1 MYEKLWILLELSIAS
16 WYNYIGDKMEI
27 IADYLIVPQNYKK
40 RLIKQLSQENKLYS
54 YKILTINEVQKKIFF
69 DYDEQAIY
77 YLVKE
82 KNYTYKNAKELL
94 TNMYY
99 IENKD
104 YQNQKLSN
112 LVSLKNELFE
122 KKLLKED
129 SLFKEAIQNKNVNIY
144 GFIHIDKWTNH
155 IIEILKKYSNVMIT
169 PPKEN
174 EYIHPVYEFS
184 NIDNEINFV
193 ANDIISKNLDLN
205 KVYIANINNDNI
217 STIKRIFKNYHL
229 IINLNETKTLYET
242 TEGLKFLQELNL
254 ENIKNEEI
262 KNSIIKVLNKYS
274 FVKNIEEIRDI
285 LKEEFKITKIKKTK
299 YNNAINEINLK
310 NDIPSDDDT
319 VYLINLNK
327 ETIPHNYKDEDYISD
342 SEKMPYLEKT
352 YEKNNNEFFI
362 WKNIFKNTKNLII
375 TSSKQNLKGGTKT
388 SPLIEELKLEVVKK
402 SYEPSNFSNHN
413 NIYNL
418 GILLDEYVKY
428 GTYNDS
434 IPLLLNTYQDNNYMT
449 YDNTYHNIN
458 FQYNSLNLSYTK
470 LNSFYECPFK
480 YYCSYILKLDD
491 YQQTFDAYAGS
502 LCHFIL
508 QNMFNNNF
516 NFEQTRDKYFKENP
530 YNFTE
535 ENIVF
540 LDKILLE
547 LKHVINHINT
557 HLNLTNYKDMECE
570 KNIEIQNNKIKFT
583 GIIDKIMKYE
593 DKIVIIDYKTGETDI
608 DLRLAPYGLKLQL
621 PIYIYLIK
629 YLYPK
634 SQIVGIYLQ
643 NIISPIINYLPEKT
657 KLDQIDEHLKLNG
670 YTLGNE
676 TLISEFDP
684 TYENSEYI
692 KSLSLTQNGFS
703 RFAKLLTEKEF
714 NDLGA
719 FAEDKINEMIN
730 NINKANFKIEPKI
743 KGTDNISCKFCKYQ
757 SICFKTEKDN
767 KYIYPEDKLEFLR
780 GDNNA

>member
-104 YQNQKLSN
+104 YQNQKLNN

-144 GFIHIDKWTNH
+144 GFIHIDKWTNR

-274 FVKNIEEIRDI
+274 FVKNIEEIHDI

-557 HLNLTNYKDMECE
+557 HLNLTNYKDIECE

-767 KYIYPEDKLEFLR
+767 KYIYPDDKLEFLR

>member
-40 RLIKQLSQENKLYS
+40 RLIKQLSQENKLYN

-104 YQNQKLSN
+104 YQNQKLNN
-112 LVSLKNELFE
+112 LVTLKNELLE

-129 SLFKEAIQNKNVNIY
+129 NLFKNAIQNKNVNIY

-155 IIEILKKYSNVMIT
+155 IIEILKKYSSVEII
-169 PPKEN
+169 PLKEN
-174 EYIHPVYEFS
+174 EYTHPVYEFS
-184 NIDNEINFV
+184 NLDNEINFI

-205 KVYIANINNDNI
+205 KVYLANINNDNI

-229 IINLNETKTLYET
+229 IINLNEAKTLYET

-285 LKEEFKITKIKKTK
+285 LKEEFKITKIKKQK
-299 YNNAINEINLK
+299 YKNAISEIDLK
-310 NDIPSDDDT
+310 NDIPSDEDT
-319 VYLINLNK
+319 IYLINLNK

-342 SEKMPYLEKT
+342 SEKMSYLEKT

-362 WKNIFKNTKNLII
+362 WKNILKNTKNLII

-388 SPLIEELKLEVVKK
+388 SPLIEELKLDVVKK
-402 SYEPSNFSNHN
+402 SYEPSNFSNSN

-418 GILLDEYVKY
+418 GVLLDEYVKY
-428 GTYNDS
+428 GSYNS
-434 IPLLLNTYQDNNYMT
+434 QIPLLLNTYQNNKYMT
-449 YDNTYHNIN
+449 YDNTYHNID

-470 LNSFYECPFK
+470 LNAFYECQFK

-491 YQQTFDAYAGS
+491 YQQTFDAYMGS
-502 LCHFIL
+502 LCHYIL
-508 QNMFNNNF
+508 QNMFNKNF
-516 NFEQTRDKYFKENP
+516 DFEKCKENYLQENP
-530 YNFTE
+530 YELTG
-535 ENIVF
+535 ENKIF
-540 LDKILLE
+540 MEKILLE
-547 LKHVINHINT
+547 LKHVISHINT
-557 HLNLTNYKDMECE
+557 HLNLTNYQEIECE
-570 KNIEIQNNKIKFT
+570 KNIEIQNSKIKFT

-643 NIISPIINYLPEKT
+643 NIISPIINYIPDKT
-657 KLDQIDEHLKLNG
+657 KLDQIDDHLKLNG

-692 KSLSLTQNGFS
+692 KSLSLTQNGFG

-719 FAEDKINEMIN
+719 FAEEKINEMIY

-767 KYIYPEDKLEFLR
+767 KYIYPDDKLEFLR

>member
-1 MYEKLWILLELSIAS
+1 
-16 WYNYIGDKMEI
+16 MEI

-104 YQNQKLSN
+104 YQNQKLNN

-144 GFIHIDKWTNH
+144 GFIHIDKWTNR

-274 FVKNIEEIRDI
+274 FVKNIEEIHDI

-557 HLNLTNYKDMECE
+557 HLNLTNYKDIECE

-593 DKIVIIDYKTGETDI
+593 DKIVIIDYKTGETNI

-767 KYIYPEDKLEFLR
+767 KYIYPDDKLEFLR

>member
-1 MYEKLWILLELSIAS
+1 
-16 WYNYIGDKMEI
+16 MEI

-104 YQNQKLSN
+104 YQNQKLNN

-129 SLFKEAIQNKNVNIY
+129 GLFKEAIQNKNVNIY

-310 NDIPSDDDT
+310 NDILSDDDT

-557 HLNLTNYKDMECE
+557 HLNLTNYKDIECE

-743 KGTDNISCKFCKYQ
+743 KGTDSISCKFCKYQ

-767 KYIYPEDKLEFLR
+767 KYIYPDDKLEFLR

>member
-1 MYEKLWILLELSIAS
+1 MYEKSWILLELSIAS

-104 YQNQKLSN
+104 YQNQKLNN

-155 IIEILKKYSNVMIT
+155 IIEILKKYSNVEIT

-217 STIKRIFKNYHL
+217 STIKRVFKNYHL

-342 SEKMPYLEKT
+342 GEKMPYLEKT
-352 YEKNNNEFFI
+352 YEKNNDEFFI

-402 SYEPSNFSNHN
+402 SYEPSNFSNRN
-413 NIYNL
+413 NVYNL

-557 HLNLTNYKDMECE
+557 HLNLTNYKDIECE

-767 KYIYPEDKLEFLR
+767 KYIYPDDKLEFLR

>member
-104 YQNQKLSN
+104 YQNQKLNN
-112 LVSLKNELFE
+112 LVSLKKELFE

-129 SLFKEAIQNKNVNIY
+129 GLFKEAIQNKNVNIY

-217 STIKRIFKNYHL
+217 STIKRVFKNYHL
-229 IINLNETKTLYET
+229 VINLNETKTLYET

-402 SYEPSNFSNHN
+402 SYEPSNFSNRN
-413 NIYNL
+413 NVYNL

-557 HLNLTNYKDMECE
+557 HLNLTNYKDIECE

-643 NIISPIINYLPEKT
+643 NIISPIINYLPDKT
-657 KLDQIDEHLKLNG
+657 KLDQIDDHLKLNG

-719 FAEDKINEMIN
+719 FAEEKINEMIN

-767 KYIYPEDKLEFLR
+767 KYIYPDDKLEFLR

>member
-1 MYEKLWILLELSIAS
+1 
-16 WYNYIGDKMEI
+16 MEI

-104 YQNQKLSN
+104 YQNQKLNN

-155 IIEILKKYSNVMIT
+155 IIEILKKYSNVEIT

-217 STIKRIFKNYHL
+217 STIKRVFKNYHL
-229 IINLNETKTLYET
+229 VINLNETKTLYET

-310 NDIPSDDDT
+310 NDIPSADDT

-388 SPLIEELKLEVVKK
+388 SPLIEELKLEIIKK
-402 SYEPSNFSNHN
+402 SYEPSNFSNRN

-557 HLNLTNYKDMECE
+557 HLNLTNYKDIECE

-643 NIISPIINYLPEKT
+643 NIISPIINYLPDKT
-657 KLDQIDEHLKLNG
+657 KLDQIDDHLKLNG

-767 KYIYPEDKLEFLR
+767 KYIYPDDKLEFLR

>member
-1 MYEKLWILLELSIAS
+1 
-16 WYNYIGDKMEI
+16 MEI

-40 RLIKQLSQENKLYS
+40 RLIKQLSQENKLYN

-82 KNYTYKNAKELL
+82 KKYTYKNAKELL

-104 YQNQKLSN
+104 YQNQKLNN
-112 LVSLKNELFE
+112 LVTLKNELLE

-129 SLFKEAIQNKNVNIY
+129 NLFKNAIQNKNVNIY
-144 GFIHIDKWTNH
+144 GFIHIDKWTNY
-155 IIEILKKYSNVMIT
+155 IIEILKKYSNIEII
-169 PPKEN
+169 PLKEN
-174 EYIHPVYEFS
+174 EYTHPVYEFS
-184 NIDNEINFV
+184 NLDNEINFI

-205 KVYIANINNDNI
+205 KVYLANINNDNI

-229 IINLNETKTLYET
+229 VINLNEAKTLYET

-299 YNNAINEINLK
+299 YKNAISEIDLK
-310 NDIPSDDDT
+310 NDIPSDEDT
-319 VYLINLNK
+319 IYLINLNK

-342 SEKMPYLEKT
+342 SEKMSYLEKT

-362 WKNIFKNTKNLII
+362 WKNILKNTKNLII
-375 TSSKQNLKGGTKT
+375 TSSKQNLIGGTKT
-388 SPLIEELKLEVVKK
+388 SPLIEELKLDVVKK
-402 SYEPSNFSNHN
+402 SYEPSNFSNNN

-418 GILLDEYVKY
+418 GVLLDEYVKY
-428 GTYNDS
+428 GSYNS
-434 IPLLLNTYQDNNYMT
+434 QIPLLLNTYQNNKYMT
-449 YDNTYHNIN
+449 YDNTYHNID

-470 LNSFYECPFK
+470 LNAFYECPFK

-516 NFEQTRDKYFKENP
+516 NFEQTRDKYFKKNP

-557 HLNLTNYKDMECE
+557 HLNLTNYQDIECE

-583 GIIDKIMKYE
+583 GIIDKIMKSE

-643 NIISPIINYLPEKT
+643 NIISPIINYIPDKT

-719 FAEDKINEMIN
+719 FAEEKINEMIN

-767 KYIYPEDKLEFLR
+767 KYIYPDDKLEFLR

>member
-104 YQNQKLSN
+104 YQNQKLNN

-129 SLFKEAIQNKNVNIY
+129 GLFKEAIQNKNVNIY

-155 IIEILKKYSNVMIT
+155 IIEILKKYSNVEIT

-205 KVYIANINNDNI
+205 KVYIANVNNDNI

-242 TEGLKFLQELNL
+242 AEGLKFLQELNL

-274 FVKNIEEIRDI
+274 FVKNPKEIRDI

-310 NDIPSDDDT
+310 NDTPSDDDT

-375 TSSKQNLKGGTKT
+375 TCSKQNLKGSTKT

-402 SYEPSNFSNHN
+402 SYEPSNFSNRN
-413 NIYNL
+413 NVYNL

-434 IPLLLNTYQDNNYMT
+434 IPLLLNTYQYNNYMT

-535 ENIVF
+535 ENKVF

-557 HLNLTNYKDMECE
+557 HLNLTNYKDIECE

-757 SICFKTEKDN
+757 SICFKTEIDN
-767 KYIYPEDKLEFLR
+767 KYIYPDDKLEFLR

>member
-1 MYEKLWILLELSIAS
+1 
-16 WYNYIGDKMEI
+16 MEI

-104 YQNQKLSN
+104 YQNQKLNN

-129 SLFKEAIQNKNVNIY
+129 GLFKEAIQNKNVNIY
-144 GFIHIDKWTNH
+144 GFIHIDKWTNR

-767 KYIYPEDKLEFLR
+767 KYIYPDDKLEFLR

>member
-99 IENKD
+99 MENKD
-104 YQNQKLSN
+104 YQNQKLNN

-129 SLFKEAIQNKNVNIY
+129 GLFKEAIQNKNVNIY

-217 STIKRIFKNYHL
+217 STIKRVFKNYHL
-229 IINLNETKTLYET
+229 VINLNETKTLYET

-310 NDIPSDDDT
+310 NDIPSADDT

-342 SEKMPYLEKT
+342 GEKMPYLEKT

-402 SYEPSNFSNHN
+402 SYEPSNFSNRN

-643 NIISPIINYLPEKT
+643 NIISPIINYIPDKT

-767 KYIYPEDKLEFLR
+767 KYIYPDDKLEFLR

>member
-1 MYEKLWILLELSIAS
+1 MYEKSWILLELSIAS

-104 YQNQKLSN
+104 YQNQKLNN

-129 SLFKEAIQNKNVNIY
+129 SLFKDAIQNKNVNIY

-155 IIEILKKYSNVMIT
+155 IIEILKKYSNVEIT

-217 STIKRIFKNYHL
+217 STIKRVFKNYHL
-229 IINLNETKTLYET
+229 VINLNETKTLYET

-310 NDIPSDDDT
+310 NDIPSADDT

-388 SPLIEELKLEVVKK
+388 SPLIEELKLEIVKK
-402 SYEPSNFSNHN
+402 SYEPSNFSNRN

-557 HLNLTNYKDMECE
+557 HLNLTNYKDIECE

-643 NIISPIINYLPEKT
+643 NIISPIINYLPDKT
-657 KLDQIDEHLKLNG
+657 KLDQIDDHLKLNG

-767 KYIYPEDKLEFLR
+767 KYIYPDDKLEFLR

>member
-104 YQNQKLSN
+104 YQNQKLNN

-129 SLFKEAIQNKNVNIY
+129 GLFKEAIQNKNVNIY
-144 GFIHIDKWTNH
+144 GFIHIDKWTNR

-767 KYIYPEDKLEFLR
+767 KYIYPDDKLEFLR

>member
-104 YQNQKLSN
+104 YQNQKLNN

-144 GFIHIDKWTNH
+144 GFIHIDKWTNR

-274 FVKNIEEIRDI
+274 FVKNIEEIHDI

-557 HLNLTNYKDMECE
+557 HLNLTNYKDIECE

-593 DKIVIIDYKTGETDI
+593 DKIVIIDYKTGETNI

-767 KYIYPEDKLEFLR
+767 KYIYPDDKLEFLR